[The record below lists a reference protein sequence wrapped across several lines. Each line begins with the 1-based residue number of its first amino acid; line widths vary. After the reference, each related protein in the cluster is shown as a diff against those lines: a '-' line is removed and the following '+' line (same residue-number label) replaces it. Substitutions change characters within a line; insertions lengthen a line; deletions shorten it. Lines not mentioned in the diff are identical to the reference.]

1 MKSYWKILFT
11 AIVGF
16 MLGAMLFHSN
26 SVHATGTPRITAVE
40 DADGSPRLSRIEG
53 AVVGIS
59 CVRNWSGPGSICY
72 VLSQ

>member
-1 MKSYWKILFT
+1 MESRWKMLAAVISGFLF
-11 AIVGF
+11 
-16 MLGAMLFHSN
+16 GAMLFHSR

-40 DADGSPRLSRIEG
+40 DADGSPHLSRIDG
-53 AVVGIS
+53 TVVGIS